1 MQREK
6 SIPIIAACTGC
17 LCLMTFSLDSE
28 FRRLRGWPNDNAD
41 DADDAAG
48 VDMVGRGRSA
58 SASASATTGQGGASP

>member
-17 LCLMTFSLDSE
+17 LCLMTFSVDSE
-28 FRRLRGWPNDNAD
+28 FRRLRGGGGRPNDN
-41 DADDAAG
+41 ADDAAG